1 LFSNVNLWFAKDID
15 NNIITIDEVDVNSNN
30 KTKYYCPLCGSEV
43 IPKAINSKQI
53 TAHFAH
59 VDASKCNVESY
70 LHFWFK
76 HKFLESG
83 DKFKVV
89 SDKEREYV
97 CKEILVEQSYTVGD
111 RLYRPDVTIKTEC
124 GNVIYF
130 EMKFS
135 NEKKLK
141 DYIDIWLELK
151 NIVVEIDIKKL
162 MSKDKL
168 PTFNAL
174 FYDGKCFNV
183 KNGEDNTYYN
193 TIGKYK
199 EEILNSKDNVDEKL
213 KERLQKLDWFWR
225 DVLRYKKG
233 EKDIEYMVDLI
244 DSIDEEDDKII
255 LVKILKNKIC
265 NNIVNDYVNHKL
277 ININNY
283 MNDIIIDDNLN
294 YKVFTPDNI
303 YDKLFSI
310 YDVSLYYKN
319 KLINI
324 NLFLKDKETLIKQ
337 VKNNIDL
344 YNLIESIIN
353 KYEYTNNIIS
363 KDNKIKLS
371 NFYKTRDIVFTIY
384 NNTVEY
390 SKEYWSSNY
399 NRKSTLNNDLQ
410 DRFYFNDYKEA
421 YEYINVKVLEEVI
434 KYNKKNKIND
444 NTLHIIEYYHIL
456 LEKINNILSNSNK
469 IKSIVLNYHE
479 NNNLNKIKSI
489 YFNDYNNEEFL
500 VCNKQL
506 LNKSEIKKYSNII
519 NINKLKYG
527 NIFIIEDDL
536 YYDYSIVND
545 IRLEYKYD
553 DYIDSNKNLYISF
566 NIYKN
571 KYTNLPNFNFNQ
583 LEEVMSKINKFIN
596 NKYIELSNTIIDSYF
611 VKDSILDAELLSSL
625 SPIIS
630 LCNNVSSSDIR
641 IKLNVKFTNN
651 KPWLVN
657 NFIARLKDIG
667 IYNIYNIF

>member
-1 LFSNVNLWFAKDID
+1 MLSSNINLWFAKNT
-15 NNIITIDEVDVNSNN
+15 NNDIITINEIEVKNN
-30 KTKYYCPLCGSEV
+30 KEKYYCPLCGSEV
-43 IPKAINSKQI
+43 IPKATNSKLI

-59 VDASKCNVESY
+59 VDASKCNIESA

-83 DKFKVV
+83 DKFRVV
-89 SDKEREYV
+89 SDKEREYI

-111 RLYRPDVTIKTEC
+111 RIYRPDVTIKTEC
-124 GNVIYF
+124 SNVIYF

-168 PTFNAL
+168 PVFNAL

-183 KNGEDNTYYN
+183 KKGEDNTYYN

-199 EEILNSKDNVDEKL
+199 EDILNSMDNVDEKL
-213 KERLQKLDWFWR
+213 KERLQKLDWFWS
-225 DVLRYKKG
+225 DVLRYKQG
-233 EKDIEYMVDLI
+233 EKDIDYMVDLI
-244 DSIDEEDDKII
+244 NSINEEDDRII

-303 YDKLFSI
+303 YDKLFFI

-337 VKNNIDL
+337 VKNNINL

-371 NFYKTRDIVFTIY
+371 NFYKTKDIVFTIY

-566 NIYKN
+566 NTYKN

>member
-1 LFSNVNLWFAKDID
+1 
-15 NNIITIDEVDVNSNN
+15 
-30 KTKYYCPLCGSEV
+30 
-43 IPKAINSKQI
+43 
-53 TAHFAH
+53 
-59 VDASKCNVESY
+59 
-70 LHFWFK
+70 
-76 HKFLESG
+76 
-83 DKFKVV
+83 
-89 SDKEREYV
+89 
-97 CKEILVEQSYTVGD
+97 
-111 RLYRPDVTIKTEC
+111 
-124 GNVIYF
+124 
-130 EMKFS
+130 M
-135 NEKKLK
+135 
-141 DYIDIWLELK
+141 
-151 NIVVEIDIKKL
+151 VEIDIKKL

-168 PTFNAL
+168 PVFNAL

-183 KNGEDNTYYN
+183 KKGEDNTYYN

-199 EEILNSKDNVDEKL
+199 EDILNSMDNVDEKL
-213 KERLQKLDWFWR
+213 KERLQKLDWFWS
-225 DVLRYKKG
+225 DVLRYKQG
-233 EKDIEYMVDLI
+233 EKDIDYMVDLI
-244 DSIDEEDDKII
+244 NSINEEDDRII

-545 IRLEYKYD
+545 IRLKYKYD

-566 NIYKN
+566 NTYKN

>member
-1 LFSNVNLWFAKDID
+1 MFSNVNLWFAKDID

-30 KTKYYCPLCGSEV
+30 KTKYYCPLCGSDL
-43 IPKAINSKQI
+43 IPKATNSKLI

-59 VDASKCNVESY
+59 VDASKCNSESY

-199 EEILNSKDNVDEKL
+199 EDILNSMDNVDEKL
-213 KERLQKLDWFWR
+213 KERLQKLDWFWS
-225 DVLRYKKG
+225 DVLRYKQG
-233 EKDIEYMVDLI
+233 EKDIDYMVDLI
-244 DSIDEEDDKII
+244 NSINEEDDRII

-303 YDKLFSI
+303 YDKLFFI

-337 VKNNIDL
+337 VKNNINL

-371 NFYKTRDIVFTIY
+371 NFYKTKDIVFTIY

-545 IRLEYKYD
+545 IRLKYKYD

-566 NIYKN
+566 NTYKN

>member
-1 LFSNVNLWFAKDID
+1 MFSNVNLWFAKDID